1 MLERETEQIVGV
13 VTQKTIGQA
22 PSISLREILAA
33 DVLPALR
40 AFFRADVEAMF
51 LEEHNTALGRSTFNH
66 EHPDVQYA
74 QAQLRSAMVM
84 HYAFG
89 RKEYLAR
96 LSDAVQLLANYLVR
110 PQWTLT
116 GVVFE
121 KEPAISVESLRRL
134 MQYFA
139 PYEYL
144 GEVLFRYAEDKRV
157 SAFTKDDFSSLLWK
171 IDAAF
176 VRRKSG
182 QELCEALAPMY
193 EFFDYPRNSGKF
205 AMPVKALIKFF
216 EDKGLTDAHTRLEGE
231 MAQGLSV
238 VPLQTLAGILEDV
251 RQTSGQFVVERN
263 EAKSGA
269 AAVGELPIAPIGG
282 AAAGDNP
289 AGNIPAHSATDRGT
303 RPGPDIASAI
313 QENEKRKFIRK
324 IFRQEEPKYDEAM
337 QQLARTA
344 GWKEASRI
352 IDEIFIEN
360 DVDPYSGEAERF
372 IEIVFQQYHP
382 PR

>member
-1 MLERETEQIVGV
+1 MLERETEQIIGA

-22 PSISLREILAA
+22 PSISLREVLAA
-33 DVLPALR
+33 DLLPALR

-51 LEEHNTALGRSTFNH
+51 QEEHNASLGRSRFNH
-66 EHPDVQYA
+66 GHPDVKHA
-74 QAQLRSAMVM
+74 HAQLRSAMVM
-84 HYAFG
+84 HYVFP

-96 LSDAVQLLANYLVR
+96 LADAVQLLANYLVR

-121 KEPAISVESLRRL
+121 KEPAIPVESLRRL
-134 MQYFA
+134 MQYFS
-139 PYEYL
+139 PYEYF
-144 GEVLFRYAEDKRV
+144 GDVLFRYAEDRGL
-157 SAFTKDDFSSLLWK
+157 SAFTRDDFSTLLWK

-182 QELCEALAPMY
+182 QELCDALVPMY

-216 EDKGLTDAHTRLEGE
+216 EDKGLTDAQTRLEGE
-231 MAQGLSV
+231 MVQGLTA
-238 VPLQTLAGILEDV
+238 VPLQALAGILEDV
-251 RQTSGQFVVERN
+251 RGASGQFVAERN
-263 EAKSGA
+263 DPKPGAVTEAPDPPAAVPVPPASPDHGA
-269 AAVGELPIAPIGG
+269 ARPLNGPG
-282 AAAGDNP
+282 
-289 AGNIPAHSATDRGT
+289 H
-303 RPGPDIASAI
+303 RPGPDVASAI
-313 QENEKRKFIRK
+313 QEGEKRKFIRK
-324 IFRQEEPKYDEAM
+324 IFRQEDAKFDEAM
-337 QQLARTA
+337 AHLSRTA
-344 GWKEASRI
+344 GWKEASKF

>member
-1 MLERETEQIVGV
+1 MLERETEQIIGV

-22 PSISLREILAA
+22 PSISLREVLAA
-33 DVLPALR
+33 DLLPALR

-51 LEEHNTALGRSTFNH
+51 QEEHNASLGRSRFNH
-66 EHPDVQYA
+66 EHPDVKHA
-74 QAQLRSAMVM
+74 HAQLRSAMVM
-84 HYAFG
+84 HYVFP
-89 RKEYLAR
+89 RKEYLGR
-96 LSDAVQLLANYLVR
+96 LADAVQLLANYLVR

-139 PYEYL
+139 PYEYF
-144 GEVLFRYAEDKRV
+144 GDVLFRYAEDRNV
-157 SAFTKDDFSSLLWK
+157 SAFTRDDFSTLLWK

-182 QELCEALAPMY
+182 QELCDALVPMY

-205 AMPVKALIKFF
+205 AMPVKALIRFF
-216 EDKGLTDAHTRLEGE
+216 EDKGLTDAQTRLEGE
-231 MAQGLSV
+231 MAQGLAA
-238 VPLQTLAGILEDV
+238 VPLHALAGILEDV
-251 RQTSGQFVVERN
+251 RGASGQFVAERN
-263 EAKSGA
+263 DPKPGAVPEPVAPAVDPPAAAPASPAHGA
-269 AAVGELPIAPIGG
+269 ARTSND
-282 AAAGDNP
+282 AGP
-289 AGNIPAHSATDRGT
+289 
-303 RPGPDIASAI
+303 RPGPDVASAI
-313 QENEKRKFIRK
+313 QEGEKRKFIRR
-324 IFRQEEPKYDEAM
+324 IFRQEDAKFDEAM
-337 QQLARTA
+337 AHLSRTA
-344 GWKEASRI
+344 GWKEASKF

>member
-22 PSISLREILAA
+22 PSISLREVLAA
-33 DVLPALR
+33 DILPALKS
-40 AFFRADVEAMF
+40 FFRTDVEAMF
-51 LEEHNTALGRSTFNH
+51 LEEHNAALGRSKFNH
-66 EHPDVQYA
+66 EHPDVKHA
-74 QAQLRSAMVM
+74 HSQLRSVMVM
-84 HYAFG
+84 HYVFG

-96 LSDAVQLLANYLVR
+96 LADAVQLLANYLVR

-121 KEPAISVESLRRL
+121 KEPAITVESLRRL

-144 GEVLFRYAEDKRV
+144 GEVLFRYAEDRKL
-157 SAFTKDDFSSLLWK
+157 SAFTKDDFSTLLWK

-176 VRRKSG
+176 VRRKTG

-205 AMPVKALIKFF
+205 AMPVKALIKYF
-216 EDKGLTDAHTRLEGE
+216 EDKGLTDAQTRLEGE
-231 MAQGLSV
+231 MAQGLSS
-238 VPLQTLAGILEDV
+238 VPLQSLSGILEDV
-251 RQTSGQFVVERN
+251 RRATGQFVVERN
-263 EAKSGA
+263 EPKPGATGDPGAPDA
-269 AAVGELPIAPIGG
+269 AAAD
-282 AAAGDNP
+282 AAAPPPP
-289 AGNIPAHSATDRGT
+289 AGDAARQADHPGH

-313 QENEKRKFIRK
+313 QENEKRKFVRK
-324 IFRQEEPKYDEAM
+324 IFRQEDSKFDEAI
-337 QQLARTA
+337 QQLGRTA
-344 GWKEASRI
+344 GWKEASKL